1 MGGSSTAGETP
12 SEQTQVEEAFEEP
25 NTALGFEMGSPTVER
40 TPSEQTEV
48 KKVFDSDEDQS
59 LMECVDMDRE
69 VEGIFNKIGHSTS
82 IYVTTSMWSHII
94 NYPLSRMLRNMKIS
108 VKKLFTLQDRDDPGE
123 IFWGDQLFS
132 NPWRMD
138 PQCKRGV
145 LTGLGLDQSSCSC
158 DYCASQSA
166 PTNLRRGIR
175 GKIRAVQTVPGQC
188 QPGILGFGAP
198 TPLVTLKVMAS
209 CQKKGSRIANLR
221 VTPDTGATCD
231 VIRLKIAEHINA
243 VIEPKPN

>member
-1 MGGSSTAGETP
+1 MEALEIGLGSSTAGETP
-12 SEQTQVEEAFEEP
+12 SEQPQVEEALEEP
-25 NTALGFEMGSPTVER
+25 NTALGLELGSPTVER
-40 TPSEQTEV
+40 TPSEQNQVE
-48 KKVFDSDEDQS
+48 K
-59 LMECVDMDRE
+59 DRE

-82 IYVTTSMWSHII
+82 VYVTTAMWSHII
-94 NYPLSRMLRNMKIS
+94 NYPLARMLRNMKIS
-108 VKKLFTLQDRDDPGE
+108 VKKLFTLQDKDDPGE

-132 NPWRMD
+132 NPWRAD
-138 PQCKRGV
+138 PQCRRGV
-145 LTGLGLDQSSCSC
+145 LIGLGLYQSNCPC

-198 TPLVTLKVMAS
+198 TPLVALKIMAN
-209 CQKKGSRIANLR
+209 CQKKGSRIASLR

-231 VIRLKIAEHINA
+231 VIGLKIAEHINA
-243 VIEPKPN
+243 VIEPNVHKYKLTDSLP